1 MYEKYIKRLLDFIF
15 SIVLLLILFP
25 IMAIISACVLTKMG
39 RPIFFKQKR
48 PGKNKKIFI
57 LYKFRTMIQN
67 KELSDEERITSFGHF
82 LRKTSLDELPQI
94 FNVLLG
100 DMSFIGPR
108 PLLIEYNDHYNEE
121 QNKRFNVKPGISGL
135 AQVKGRNTISWS
147 DKFALDVYYVDNQ
160 SFKEDIKIFFLT
172 IYVVLKSSGFNKS
185 GEAKTFTDSIDD

>member
-1 MYEKYIKRLLDFIF
+1 MYEKYVKRFFDFIF
-15 SIVLLLILFP
+15 SLVLLFILFP
-25 IMAIISACVLTKMG
+25 LLTIISVCVYIKMG
-39 RPIFFKQKR
+39 NPIFFKQKR
-48 PGKNKKIFI
+48 PGKNKRIFT
-57 LYKFRTMIQN
+57 LYKFRTMILN
-67 KELSDEERITSFGHF
+67 EKLSDEERITSFGHF

-94 FNVLLG
+94 FNVLIG
-100 DMSFIGPR
+100 NMSFIGPR

-135 AQVKGRNTISWS
+135 AQVKGRNTLSWS

-160 SFKEDIKIFFLT
+160 SLKEDIKIFFMT

>member
-1 MYEKYIKRLLDFIF
+1 MYEKYVKRFFDFIF
-15 SIVLLLILFP
+15 SLVLLFILFP
-25 IMAIISACVLTKMG
+25 VLTIISVCVYIKMG
-39 RPIFFKQKR
+39 NPIFFKQKR
-48 PGKNKKIFI
+48 PGKNKRIFT
-57 LYKFRTMIQN
+57 LYKFRTMILN
-67 KELSDEERITSFGHF
+67 EKLSDEERITSFGHF

-94 FNVLLG
+94 FNVLIG
-100 DMSFIGPR
+100 NMSFIGPR

-135 AQVKGRNTISWS
+135 AQVKGRNTLSWS

-160 SFKEDIKIFFLT
+160 SLKEDIKIFFMT

>member
-15 SIVLLLILFP
+15 SIVLLLIFFP
-25 IMAIISACVLTKMG
+25 IMAIISACVFIKMG

-48 PGKNKKIFI
+48 PGKNKKVFT

-160 SFKEDIKIFFLT
+160 TLKEDIKIFFMT